1 MNGKKLLLFQR
12 LKLAYIVSLVLLSF
26 PTYSPTVWA
35 QLTDSANKPFFDTP
49 ISSTRPNFPDN
60 GIPTG
65 RRKGG
70 TSRDACS
77 VLSMPVTAIVPG
89 EETFSSVQ
97 KGTLLQTQTISSKS
111 FLALTVSEY
120 PTFWF
125 YIPNLPPNLH
135 SAEFVLLN
143 EIEDDIYRIRL
154 TLPEKPGFISISLP
168 QQQKFSL
175 DVNKNYHWYLKV
187 YCSDLR
193 KTSGYFYIDGLV
205 QRVALTHE
213 LESQLKA
220 VKSREYIA
228 YIANN
233 IWYDAITNLASL
245 RSTNLQNDILQK
257 DWANL
262 LKSVGLQDIAE
273 EPIVHYYKAEE

>member
-1 MNGKKLLLFQR
+1 MIGKKLLLFPR
-12 LKLAYIVSLVLLSF
+12 LKLAYIVFLVLLSL
-26 PTYSPTVWA
+26 PTYSPTVSA
-35 QLTDSANKPFFDTP
+35 QFTNSANKPFFGTP
-49 ISSTRPNFPDN
+49 INSTRPNFPDN

-89 EETFSSVQ
+89 EETLSSAQ
-97 KGTLLQTQTISSKS
+97 KGTLPQTISSKS

-120 PTFWF
+120 PIFWF

-143 EIEDDIYRIRL
+143 EIEDDIYRSRL
-154 TLPEKPGFISISLP
+154 TLPEKPGVISISLP
-168 QQQKFSL
+168 QQPKYSL
-175 DVNKNYHWYLKV
+175 DVDKKYHWYLKV
-187 YCSDLR
+187 YCNDLR

-205 QRVALTHE
+205 QRVALTQK

-220 VKSREYIA
+220 VKPREYIA
-228 YIANN
+228 YIDNG

-245 RSTNLQNDILQK
+245 RSSNLQNDTLQK

-273 EPIVHYYKAEE
+273 EPIVRYYKAEE